1 MRISRSS
8 TAPEQASTRAA
19 DLAIPATNHSASE
32 VAPGQKD
39 LYQHEDGDIRST
51 GMLNTKDV
59 GVRMPEATV
68 TETRFHATSPQ
79 VRSPPIALPSIISTP
94 VEHKPLLCTSGDGA
108 GHTTNASEEGVYESE
123 GVTWDGSAPA
133 PEAPNDENGLRT
145 HTDADVLAGLD
156 APPLIVAEGKM
167 AQVSDEARVPSGLVH
182 PQTHIPGFPYDLD
195 VGGGQVVMQG
205 DFSTPMDEDVDE
217 SEPSFGVVSNT
228 TFDPSPSLA
237 YQPQPHSYNHGLNIE
252 QGGLIVEDIETEFV
266 VDSAME
272 DAGMESWKAEAS
284 MTTETLQPLSWI
296 PPPIFGTFHAIFP
309 NVPPTQM
316 TAFVNPAMR
325 VLEPPTLGVPYAMDS
340 TIP

>member
-1 MRISRSS
+1 MFSDVHRSDARCWVMLAKGLYTVGMR
-8 TAPEQASTRAA
+8 
-19 DLAIPATNHSASE
+19 
-32 VAPGQKD
+32 
-39 LYQHEDGDIRST
+39 GD
-51 GMLNTKDV
+51 
-59 GVRMPEATV
+59 
-68 TETRFHATSPQ
+68 
-79 VRSPPIALPSIISTP
+79 PSI
-94 VEHKPLLCTSGDGA
+94 
-108 GHTTNASEEGVYESE
+108 
-123 GVTWDGSAPA
+123 
-133 PEAPNDENGLRT
+133 
-145 HTDADVLAGLD
+145 
-156 APPLIVAEGKM
+156 
-167 AQVSDEARVPSGLVH
+167 
-182 PQTHIPGFPYDLD
+182 
-195 VGGGQVVMQG
+195 
-205 DFSTPMDEDVDE
+205 PMDEDEDE

-325 VLEPPTLGVPYAMDS
+325 VLSPPTLSEPYALGS
-340 TIP
+340 TIPEGATLQQVTPPQDVPYLFVSHANHPSPSVELFKAPESIAPNLPNTS